1 VPESKCAA
9 SPSGRRLESQN
20 PQFMNTQNPWREPA
34 SNLAGRGVLV
44 IGATSGIGRATV
56 LAFAAHGA
64 RVCFAGQGVEAGNSV
79 AEEARR
85 LGAADVA
92 FMEIDV
98 RRESDIRAVMELATK
113 QFKRVEIAINN
124 AGVETRLGPVQES
137 SDEEFE
143 RIMGI
148 NVRGTWLG
156 LKYET
161 QHMLQHG
168 GGSIVNTSSTAGVTG
183 IAGVALYT
191 ASKHAIV
198 GLTKSAALELASSN
212 IRVNA
217 VAPGPV
223 RTGLLSR
230 MLDGKVTLEQIA
242 ARVPMARVSEPCEIA
257 EAILWLASDAAS
269 YVTGHTL
276 IVDGG
281 LTAA

>member
-1 VPESKCAA
+1 MSAQTAA
-9 SPSGRRLESQN
+9 
-20 PQFMNTQNPWREPA
+20 REPA
-34 SNLAGRGVLV
+34 GNLAGRGVLV
-44 IGATSGIGRATV
+44 IGATTGIGRATV
-56 LAFAAHGA
+56 LAFAARGA
-64 RVCFAGQGVEAGNSV
+64 RVCFAGQGVTEGEAV
-79 AEEARR
+79 AAEARR

-98 RRESDIRAVMELATK
+98 RREADIRAVIELAVAR
-113 QFKRVEIAINN
+113 FERIEIAINN
-124 AGVETRLGPVQES
+124 AGVETRLGPVQEA

-143 RIMGI
+143 RVMGV
-148 NVRGTWLG
+148 NVRGTWLA
-156 LKYET
+156 LKHEIL
-161 QHMLQHG
+161 HMLPRG
-168 GGSIVNTSSTAGVTG
+168 GGSIVNTASTAGVTG

-198 GLTKSAALELASSN
+198 GLTKASALELAASK

-230 MLDGKVTLEQIA
+230 MLDGKLSIEQIA
-242 ARVPMARVSEPCEIA
+242 ALVPMARVSEPPEIA

-269 YVTGHTL
+269 FVTGHTL

>member
-1 VPESKCAA
+1 MNSRAA
-9 SPSGRRLESQN
+9 ERQPPN
-20 PQFMNTQNPWREPA
+20 
-34 SNLAGRGVLV
+34 NLAGRGVLV
-44 IGATSGIGRATV
+44 IGATTGIGRATV
-56 LAFAAHGA
+56 LALAARGA
-64 RVCFAGQGVEAGNSV
+64 RVCFAGQGVEEGKSV

-85 LGAADVA
+85 LGVADVA

-98 RRESDIRAVMELATK
+98 RRETDIRAVIELAAAR
-113 QFKRVEIAINN
+113 FERIEIAINN
-124 AGVETRLGPVQES
+124 AGVETRFGPVQEG

-143 RIMGI
+143 RVMGV
-148 NVRGTWLG
+148 NVRGTWLA
-156 LKYET
+156 LKHEIR
-161 QHMLQHG
+161 HMLQYG
-168 GGSIVNTSSTAGVTG
+168 GGSIVNTASTAGVTG

-198 GLTKSAALELASSN
+198 GLTKAAALELASSK

-230 MLDGKVTLEQIA
+230 MLDGKLSIEQVA
-242 ARVPMARVSEPCEIA
+242 ALVPMARVSEPPEIA

>member
-1 VPESKCAA
+1 VPTKS
-9 SPSGRRLESQN
+9 SP
-20 PQFMNTQNPWREPA
+20 
-34 SNLAGRGVLV
+34 LAGRGVLV
-44 IGATSGIGRATV
+44 IGATTGIGSATV
-56 LAFAAHGA
+56 LAFAARGA
-64 RVCFAGQGVEAGNSV
+64 RVCFAGRGTAEGNAV

-98 RRESDIRAVMELATK
+98 RRETEIRAVIELAVAR
-113 QFKRVEIAINN
+113 FGRIEIAVNN
-124 AGVETRLGPVQES
+124 AGVETRIGPVQEA

-143 RIMGI
+143 RVMRV
-148 NVRGTWLG
+148 NVRGTWLA
-156 LKYET
+156 LKHEI

-168 GGSIVNTSSTAGVTG
+168 GGSIVNTASTAGVTG

-198 GLTKSAALELASSN
+198 GLTKAAALELATSK

-223 RTGLLSR
+223 HTGLLSR
-230 MLDGKVTLEQIA
+230 MLDGKLSLEQVA
-242 ARVPMARVSEPCEIA
+242 ALVPMGRVSEPPEIA
-257 EAILWLASDAAS
+257 EAIVWLASDAAS

>member
-1 VPESKCAA
+1 VSQPTTSRAA
-9 SPSGRRLESQN
+9 EC
-20 PQFMNTQNPWREPA
+20 EPA
-34 SNLAGRGVLV
+34 YSLAGRGALV
-44 IGATSGIGRATV
+44 IGATTGIGRATV
-56 LAFAAHGA
+56 LALAARGA
-64 RVCFAGQGVEAGNSV
+64 RVCFAGLGIEEGNAV

-98 RRESDIRAVMELATK
+98 RRDTDIRAFIELAATR
-113 QFKRVEIAINN
+113 FERIDIAINN
-124 AGVETRLGPVQES
+124 AGVETRLCPVQDA
-137 SDEEFE
+137 SDEDFE
-143 RIMGI
+143 WVMGV
-148 NVRGTWLG
+148 NVRGTWLA
-156 LKYET
+156 LKYEIR
-161 QHMLQHG
+161 HMLLHG
-168 GGSIVNTSSTAGVTG
+168 GGSIVNTASTAGVTG

-198 GLTKSAALELASSN
+198 GLTKAAALELASSN

-230 MLDGKVTLEQIA
+230 MLDGKVSIEQVA
-242 ARVPMARVSEPCEIA
+242 AKVPMARVSEPPEIA
-257 EAILWLASDAAS
+257 AAILWLASDAAS

>member
-1 VPESKCAA
+1 VNSVATERAPT
-9 SPSGRRLESQN
+9 G
-20 PQFMNTQNPWREPA
+20 
-34 SNLAGRGVLV
+34 NLAGRGVLV
-44 IGATSGIGRATV
+44 IGATTGIGRATV
-56 LAFAAHGA
+56 LALAARGA
-64 RVCFAGQGVEAGNSV
+64 RVCFAGQGVEEGNVVS
-79 AEEARR
+79 EEARR

-98 RRESDIRAVMELATK
+98 RHETQIRAVLELAVGR
-113 QFKRVEIAINN
+113 FGRVEIAINN
-124 AGVETRLGPVQES
+124 AGIETRLGPVQEA
-137 SDEEFE
+137 SDEDFE
-143 RIMGI
+143 RVMGV
-148 NVRGTWLG
+148 NVRGTWLA
-156 LKYET
+156 LKHEIR
-161 QHMLQHG
+161 HMLQHG
-168 GGSIVNTSSTAGVTG
+168 GGSIVNTASTAGVTG
-183 IAGVALYT
+183 VAGVALYT

-198 GLTKSAALELASSN
+198 GLTKAAALELATSK

-230 MLDGKVTLEQIA
+230 MLDGKLSVEQIA
-242 ARVPMARVSEPCEIA
+242 SMVPMARVSEPPEIA

>member
-1 VPESKCAA
+1 
-9 SPSGRRLESQN
+9 
-20 PQFMNTQNPWREPA
+20 MNFQDAEREPA

-44 IGATSGIGRATV
+44 IGATTGIGAATV

-64 RVCFAGQGVEAGNSV
+64 RVCFAGQGLSEGNAV

-98 RRESDIRAVMELATK
+98 RREPDIRAVMELATARF
-113 QFKRVEIAINN
+113 QRIEIAINN
-124 AGVETRLGPVQES
+124 AGVETPLGPVQES

-143 RIMGI
+143 RVMGV
-148 NVRGTWLG
+148 NVRGTWLA
-156 LKYET
+156 LKHEVR
-161 QHMLQHG
+161 HMLQHG
-168 GGSIVNTSSTAGVTG
+168 GGSIVNTASTAGVTG

-198 GLTKSAALELASSN
+198 GLSKSAALELASSK

-230 MLDGKVTLEQIA
+230 MLDGKLSLEQVA
-242 ARVPMARVSEPCEIA
+242 ALVPMARVSEPSEIA
-257 EAILWLASDAAS
+257 EAILWLASDVAS
-269 YVTGHTL
+269 FVTGHTL

>member
-1 VPESKCAA
+1 MNSRAA
-9 SPSGRRLESQN
+9 EP
-20 PQFMNTQNPWREPA
+20 EPA
-34 SNLAGRGVLV
+34 NNLAGRGVLI
-44 IGATSGIGRATV
+44 IGATTGIGRATV
-56 LAFAAHGA
+56 LAFAARGA
-64 RVCFAGQGVEAGNSV
+64 RICFAGQGVVEGNAVS
-79 AEEARR
+79 EEARR

-98 RRESDIRAVMELATK
+98 RRETDIRAVIELAAAR
-113 QFKRVEIAINN
+113 FERIEIAINN
-124 AGVETRLGPVQES
+124 AGVETRLGPVQEA

-143 RIMGI
+143 RVMGV
-148 NVRGTWLG
+148 NLRGTWLA
-156 LKYET
+156 LKHEI

-168 GGSIVNTSSTAGVTG
+168 GGSIVNTASTAGVTG

-198 GLTKSAALELASSN
+198 GLTKAAALELAQSN

-217 VAPGPV
+217 IAPGPV
-223 RTGLLSR
+223 RTRLLTR
-230 MLDGKVTLEQIA
+230 MLDGKLSLEQVA
-242 ARVPMARVSEPCEIA
+242 ALVPMGRVSEPPEIA
-257 EAILWLASDAAS
+257 EALLWLASDAAS

>member
-1 VPESKCAA
+1 V
-9 SPSGRRLESQN
+9 
-20 PQFMNTQNPWREPA
+20 
-34 SNLAGRGVLV
+34 
-44 IGATSGIGRATV
+44 
-56 LAFAAHGA
+56 
-64 RVCFAGQGVEAGNSV
+64 
-79 AEEARR
+79 
-85 LGAADVA
+85 GAADVA

-98 RRESDIRAVMELATK
+98 RRESDIRAVIELATNR
-113 QFKRVEIAINN
+113 FKRIEIAINN

-143 RIMGI
+143 RIMGV

-156 LKYET
+156 LKHEIR
-161 QHMLQHG
+161 HMLQHG
-168 GGSIVNTSSTAGVTG
+168 GGSIVNTSSTAGVAG

-230 MLDGKVTLEQIA
+230 MLDGKVSIEQIA
-242 ARVPMARVSEPCEIA
+242 ARVPMARVSEPSEIA
-257 EAILWLASDAAS
+257 EAIVWLASEAAS

-281 LTAA
+281 LTAG

>member
-1 VPESKCAA
+1 
-9 SPSGRRLESQN
+9 
-20 PQFMNTQNPWREPA
+20 MNTQDPRREPA
-34 SNLAGRGVLV
+34 SDLSGRGVLV
-44 IGATSGIGRATV
+44 LGATTGIGRATV
-56 LAFAAHGA
+56 LAFAARGA
-64 RVCFAGQGVEAGNSV
+64 RVCFAGQGVEEGNSV
-79 AEEARR
+79 AEEALL
-85 LGAADVA
+85 LGAADAA

-98 RRESDIRAVMELATK
+98 RREADIRAVIELATSR
-113 QFKRVEIAINN
+113 FKRIEIAINN

-143 RIMGI
+143 RIMGV

-156 LKYET
+156 LKHEI

-230 MLDGKVTLEQIA
+230 MLDGKVSIEQIA
-242 ARVPMARVSEPCEIA
+242 ARVPMARVSEPSEIA

>member
-1 VPESKCAA
+1 MNSQTVARVPA
-9 SPSGRRLESQN
+9 G
-20 PQFMNTQNPWREPA
+20 
-34 SNLAGRGVLV
+34 NLAGCGVLV
-44 IGATSGIGRATV
+44 LGATAGIGRATA
-56 LAFAAHGA
+56 LAFAARGA
-64 RVCFAGQGVEAGNSV
+64 RVCFAGQGVKEGNAV

-85 LGAADVA
+85 LGAAD
-92 FMEIDV
+92 
-98 RRESDIRAVMELATK
+98 DIRAVIELATTR
-113 QFKRVEIAINN
+113 FERIEIAINN

-137 SDEEFE
+137 TDEEFE
-143 RIMGI
+143 RVMGV
-148 NVRGTWLG
+148 NVRGTWLA
-156 LKYET
+156 LKHEIR
-161 QHMLQHG
+161 HMLQHG
-168 GGSIVNTSSTAGVTG
+168 GGSIVNTASTAGVTG

-198 GLTKSAALELASSN
+198 GLTKSAALELASSK

-230 MLDGKVTLEQIA
+230 MLDGKLSIEQVA
-242 ARVPMARVSEPCEIA
+242 ALVPMARVSEPSEIA
-257 EAILWLASDAAS
+257 QAILWLASDAAS

>member
-1 VPESKCAA
+1 MNSRAA
-9 SPSGRRLESQN
+9 EH
-20 PQFMNTQNPWREPA
+20 EPA
-34 SNLAGRGVLV
+34 NNLAGRGVLV
-44 IGATSGIGRATV
+44 IGATTGIGKATV
-56 LAFAAHGA
+56 LAFAARGA
-64 RVCFAGQGVEAGNSV
+64 RVCFAGQGIDEGHAV
-79 AEEARR
+79 AAQASR

-98 RRESDIRAVMELATK
+98 RRETEIRALVELAIAR
-113 QFKRVEIAINN
+113 FDRIEIAINN
-124 AGVETRLGPVQES
+124 AGVETPLGPMQDAG
-137 SDEEFE
+137 DEEFE
-143 RIMGI
+143 RVMGV
-148 NVRGTWLG
+148 NVRGTWLA
-156 LKYET
+156 LKHEIP
-161 QHMLQHG
+161 HMLKHG
-168 GGSIVNTSSTAGVTG
+168 GGSIVNTASTAGVTG

-198 GLTKSAALELASSN
+198 GLTKATALELAKSG

-230 MLDGKVTLEQIA
+230 MLDGKLSLEQVA
-242 ARVPMARVSEPCEIA
+242 AQVPMGRVSEPSEIA

-276 IVDGG
+276 IIDGG

>member
-1 VPESKCAA
+1 MNSRAA
-9 SPSGRRLESQN
+9 E
-20 PQFMNTQNPWREPA
+20 REPTN
-34 SNLAGRGVLV
+34 SLAGRGVLV
-44 IGATSGIGRATV
+44 IGATTGIGRATV
-56 LAFAAHGA
+56 LAFAARGA
-64 RVCFAGQGVEAGNSV
+64 RVCFAGQGVEEGNAV

-98 RRESDIRAVMELATK
+98 RRETDIRAVIELAAAR
-113 QFKRVEIAINN
+113 FERIEIAINN
-124 AGVETRLGPVQES
+124 AGVETRLGPVQDA

-143 RIMGI
+143 RVMGI
-148 NVRGTWLG
+148 NVRGTWLA
-156 LKYET
+156 LKHEIR
-161 QHMLQHG
+161 HMLQHG
-168 GGSIVNTSSTAGVTG
+168 GGSIVNTASTAGVTG

-198 GLTKSAALELASSN
+198 GLTKAAALELAPSK

-230 MLDGKVTLEQIA
+230 MLDGKVSIEQIA
-242 ARVPMARVSEPCEIA
+242 ALVPMARVSEPPEIA

>member
-1 VPESKCAA
+1 MNSRAA
-9 SPSGRRLESQN
+9 A
-20 PQFMNTQNPWREPA
+20 REPA
-34 SNLAGRGVLV
+34 NNLAGRGVLV
-44 IGATSGIGRATV
+44 IGATTGIGRATV
-56 LAFAAHGA
+56 LAFAARGA
-64 RVCFAGQGVEAGNSV
+64 RVCFAGQGVEEGNAV
-79 AEEARR
+79 ADEARR

-98 RRESDIRAVMELATK
+98 RRETDVRAVVELAAAR
-113 QFKRVEIAINN
+113 FERFEIAVNN
-124 AGVETRLGPVQES
+124 AGVETRLGPVQEA

-143 RIMGI
+143 RVMGV
-148 NVRGTWLG
+148 NVRGTWLA
-156 LKYET
+156 LKHEI
-161 QHMLQHG
+161 QHMLPHG
-168 GGSIVNTSSTAGVTG
+168 GGSIVNTASTAGVTG

-198 GLTKSAALELASSN
+198 GLTKAAALELAQSK

-230 MLDGKVTLEQIA
+230 MLDGKLSVEQVA
-242 ARVPMARVSEPCEIA
+242 ARVPMARVSEPPEIA

>member
-1 VPESKCAA
+1 MNSRAA
-9 SPSGRRLESQN
+9 EP
-20 PQFMNTQNPWREPA
+20 EPA
-34 SNLAGRGVLV
+34 NNLAGRGVLI
-44 IGATSGIGRATV
+44 IGATTGIGRATV
-56 LAFAAHGA
+56 LAFASRGA
-64 RVCFAGQGVEAGNSV
+64 RICFAGQGVAEGNAVS
-79 AEEARR
+79 EEARR

-98 RRESDIRAVMELATK
+98 RRETDIRAVIELAAAR
-113 QFKRVEIAINN
+113 FERIEIAVNN
-124 AGVETRLGPVQES
+124 AGVETRLGPVQEA

-143 RIMGI
+143 RVMGV
-148 NVRGTWLG
+148 NLRGTWLA
-156 LKYET
+156 LKHEI

-168 GGSIVNTSSTAGVTG
+168 GGSIVNTASTAGVTG

-198 GLTKSAALELASSN
+198 GLTKAAALELAQSN

-217 VAPGPV
+217 IAPGPV
-223 RTGLLSR
+223 RTRLLTR
-230 MLDGKVTLEQIA
+230 MLDGKLSLEQVA
-242 ARVPMARVSEPCEIA
+242 ALVPMGRVSEPPEIA
-257 EAILWLASDAAS
+257 EALLWLASDAAS

>member
-1 VPESKCAA
+1 MTSRAAERES
-9 SPSGRRLESQN
+9 PH
-20 PQFMNTQNPWREPA
+20 
-34 SNLAGRGVLV
+34 NLAGRGVLV
-44 IGATSGIGRATV
+44 IGATTGIGAATV
-56 LAFAAHGA
+56 LAFAARGA
-64 RVCFAGQGVEAGNSV
+64 RVCFAGQGAEAGMAV
-79 AEEARR
+79 ADEARR
-85 LGAADVA
+85 VGAADVA

-98 RRESDIRAVMELATK
+98 RRETDISAVIELAAAR
-113 QFKRVEIAINN
+113 FDRIEIAINN
-124 AGVETRLGPVQES
+124 AGVETRLGPVQEA

-143 RIMGI
+143 RVMGV
-148 NVRGTWLG
+148 NVRGTWLA
-156 LKYET
+156 LKHEI

-168 GGSIVNTSSTAGVTG
+168 GGSIVNTASTAGVTG

-198 GLTKSAALELASSN
+198 GLTKAAALELAQSK

-217 VAPGPV
+217 IAPGPV
-223 RTGLLSR
+223 RTELLSR
-230 MLDGKVTLEQIA
+230 MLDGKVSLEQIA
-242 ARVPMARVSEPCEIA
+242 ARVPMGRVSEPPEIA

>member
-1 VPESKCAA
+1 MNSRAAEPERA
-9 SPSGRRLESQN
+9 N
-20 PQFMNTQNPWREPA
+20 
-34 SNLAGRGVLV
+34 NLAGRGVLV
-44 IGATSGIGRATV
+44 IGATTGIGRATV
-56 LAFAAHGA
+56 LAFAARGA
-64 RVCFAGQGVEAGNSV
+64 RICFAGQGREEGNAVS
-79 AEEARR
+79 EEARR

-98 RRESDIRAVMELATK
+98 RRETDIRAVIELAAAR
-113 QFKRVEIAINN
+113 FERIEIAINN
-124 AGVETRLGPVQES
+124 AGVETRLGPVQEAG
-137 SDEEFE
+137 DEEFE
-143 RIMGI
+143 RVMGV
-148 NVRGTWLG
+148 NLRGTWLA
-156 LKYET
+156 LKHEI

-168 GGSIVNTSSTAGVTG
+168 GGSIVNTASTAGVTG

-198 GLTKSAALELASSN
+198 GLTKATALELARSN

-217 VAPGPV
+217 IAPGPV
-223 RTGLLSR
+223 RTGLLTR
-230 MLDGKVTLEQIA
+230 MLDGKLSVEQVA
-242 ARVPMARVSEPCEIA
+242 ALVPMGRVSEPPEIA

>member
-1 VPESKCAA
+1 MSSRTAE
-9 SPSGRRLESQN
+9 
-20 PQFMNTQNPWREPA
+20 REPA
-34 SNLAGRGVLV
+34 SDLAGRGVLV
-44 IGATSGIGRATV
+44 IGATTGIGRATV
-56 LAFAAHGA
+56 LAFAARGA
-64 RVCFAGQGVEAGNSV
+64 RVCFAGQGEAEGNAV

-92 FMEIDV
+92 FLEIDV
-98 RRESDIRAVMELATK
+98 RRETDIRALIELAVAR
-113 QFKRVEIAINN
+113 FRRIEIAINN
-124 AGVETRLGPVQES
+124 AGVETRLGPVQEA

-143 RIMGI
+143 RVMGV
-148 NVRGTWLG
+148 NVRGTWLA
-156 LKYET
+156 LKHEIA
-161 QHMLQHG
+161 HMLQHG
-168 GGSIVNTSSTAGVTG
+168 GGSIVNTASTAGVTG

-198 GLTKSAALELASSN
+198 GLTKAAALELAPLK

-230 MLDGKVTLEQIA
+230 MLDGKLSIEQVA
-242 ARVPMARVSEPCEIA
+242 AKVPMARVSEPPEIA
-257 EAILWLASDAAS
+257 QAILWLASDAAS